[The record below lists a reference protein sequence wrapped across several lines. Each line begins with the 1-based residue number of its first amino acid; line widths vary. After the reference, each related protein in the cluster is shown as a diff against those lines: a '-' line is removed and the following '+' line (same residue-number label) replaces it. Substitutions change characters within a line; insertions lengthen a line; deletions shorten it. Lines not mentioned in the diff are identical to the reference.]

1 MADLMKAPPNLPTL
15 PELFSKL
22 QPAHTPELTYEKG
35 IIRGWYHKKKLR
47 NMAEVST
54 YEALIAANRAEVT
67 RHTADAFEIAVTFG
81 DRLETARKRYK
92 HEQQMMDAELVTA
105 QATAKKTV
113 AEAAEAEY
121 SARIT
126 RLDYQMRKRSIKK
139 ELGDDFTDADWE

>member
-1 MADLMKAPPNLPTL
+1 MADLMKAPSLPTL

-22 QPAHTPELTYEKG
+22 QPVHTPELTYNKAG
-35 IIRGWYHKKKLR
+35 IIRGNIHKARLR
-47 NMAEVST
+47 RMAEVSNF
-54 YEALIAANRAEVT
+54 EAQIARNRAEVT
-67 RHTADAFEIAVTFG
+67 RQTADAIIIALTFG
-81 DRLETARKRYK
+81 ERYETETKRYK
-92 HEQQMMDAELVTA
+92 HQRDMMDAELVTA